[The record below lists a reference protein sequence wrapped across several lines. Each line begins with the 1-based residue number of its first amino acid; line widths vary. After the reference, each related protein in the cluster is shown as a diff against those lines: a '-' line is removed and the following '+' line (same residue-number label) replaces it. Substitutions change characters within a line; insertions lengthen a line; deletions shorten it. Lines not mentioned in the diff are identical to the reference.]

1 MGWPAAFAVV
11 GTVAGLTAMV
21 WAMVWGVV
29 NGMKGAP
36 NATEDEGGSDTRR
49 P

>member
-11 GTVAGLTAMV
+11 GTVAGLT
-21 WAMVWGVV
+21 AMVWGVV